1 MKRKQTIYHITLP
14 DNSIVELG
22 RMQITDSYIKSHYP
36 DLYEQVIKMKPEYFQ
51 EKLYWQQHHLT
62 DYPKCP
68 ICGSVPVFE
77 KYNTGYRTYCSAK
90 CSNSCKEKQAKTI
103 RTNIERYGVAAP
115 VLNKDIQAKINKTN
129 RERYGADWT
138 FQSEIVR
145 DKSKQTCRKHYGC
158 DWASANPEVKAR
170 QIQTQRKKYGGCGFE
185 SVELRNK
192 TKQTCLNQYG
202 NEYYSNTEQ
211 SVRTQREWYGGVGCE
226 SPILK
231 EKYLSTRRNNI
242 TQQKDFLLG
251 YTNEGDWICACP
263 HPKCNKCTE
272 KYYIISCNRYCGRI
286 KNNTE
291 PCTRLLP
298 VQKSHSANTT
308 IELFVQSI
316 LDEVGVEYETNKFI
330 LNGQQVD
337 IWIPSM
343 NFAIECNGV
352 YHHSLKFKTPSYHI
366 NKFKTA
372 RDLGIRLLTIWWDQ
386 YINHPDIVK
395 SMILTKLG
403 YNNQTIYARKCEVRE
418 VSSEDCG
425 DFLEENHIQGNTP
438 TKVRLGLYN
447 NNELVSI
454 MTFVKFAG
462 CQGNKQVVDGTW
474 NLNRFCNKRM
484 YRVIGGA
491 GKLLKHFIRT
501 YQPTSI
507 ISHSHNDIS
516 DGHLYKTLGFE
527 TDGKIN
533 TSYYYIKGNKRW
545 HRSTFT
551 KAGIVRRGWK
561 DNVDSSWTERE
572 VMEEHKYLC
581 IYDSGTVKWTLN
593 CNKKEE
599 PS

>member
-22 RMQITDSYIKSHYP
+22 KMQITDSYIRSHYP

-90 CSNSCKEKQAKTI
+90 CSNSCEEKQAKTI
-103 RTNIERYGVAAP
+103 KTNIERYGVAAP
-115 VLNKDIQAKINKTN
+115 ALNKDIQAKINKTN
-129 RERYGADWT
+129 RERYGTDWT

-145 DKSKQTCRKHYGC
+145 DKSKQTCRIHYGC

-170 QIQTQRKKYGGCGFE
+170 QTQTQRK
-185 SVELRNK
+185 
-192 TKQTCLNQYG
+192 
-202 NEYYSNTEQ
+202 
-211 SVRTQREWYGGVGCE
+211 
-226 SPILK
+226 
-231 EKYLSTRRNNI
+231 
-242 TQQKDFLLG
+242 
-251 YTNEGDWICACP
+251 
-263 HPKCNKCTE
+263 

-308 IELFVQSI
+308 IELFVQGI
-316 LDEVGVEYETNKFI
+316 LDEAGVEYETNKFI

-462 CQGNKQVVDGTW
+462 CQGSKQVVDGTW

-484 YRVIGGA
+484 CRVIGGA

-561 DNVDSSWTERE
+561 DKVDSSWTERE